1 MERATTTTP
10 VVLGIDPGTR
20 IVGYG
25 AVAMRSDGPRLLCAG
40 VVRLPAKMA
49 VPERLAAIHG
59 RFAELMQSL
68 RPDVV
73 VVERA
78 FAAKNIASALR
89 IGEGRGLALACA
101 AAVKAEVVEMA
112 PRAAK
117 KRVAGS
123 GDASKD
129 QVAAMVKRALRRED
143 LDLPL
148 DATDALA
155 LALAHALRPTVVIPA
170 GARRVPTKRAKGSA
184 ALPEHVL
191 ASALRAPGSA
201 ARCSTSRAP
210 TQGAGVARAVE
221 PAKLAKPGA

>member
-20 IVGYG
+20 VVGYG
-25 AVAMRSDGPRLLCAG
+25 AVALRADGPRLLSAG
-40 VVRLPAKMA
+40 VVRLPAKMPVA
-49 VPERLAAIHG
+49 ERLAAIHA
-59 RFAELMQSL
+59 RFEELMRTL
-68 RPDVV
+68 RPAVV

-101 AAVKAEVVEMA
+101 AAAKAEVVELA

-123 GDASKD
+123 GDASKE
-129 QVAAMVKRALRRED
+129 QVAAMVKRALGRDD

-155 LALAHALRPTVVIPA
+155 LALAHATRPALLVPA
-170 GARRVPTKRAKGSA
+170 GARRASATRKKGA
-184 ALPEHVL
+184 AGLPEHVL
-191 ASALRAPGSA
+191 ASALRSRSAPLD
-201 ARCSTSRAP
+201 
-210 TQGAGVARAVE
+210 AG
-221 PAKLAKPGA
+221 PAKPRKPAS

>member
-20 IVGYG
+20 VVGYG
-25 AVAMRSDGPRLLCAG
+25 AVVLRADGPRLLAAG
-40 VVRLPAKMA
+40 VVRLPARMP
-49 VPERLAAIHG
+49 VPERLAAIHA
-59 RFAELMQSL
+59 RFSELMQSL
-68 RPDVV
+68 RPGVV

-101 AAVKAEVVEMA
+101 AAAKAEVVELA

-123 GDASKD
+123 GDASKE
-129 QVAAMVKRALRRED
+129 QVAAMVKRALRRDD

-155 LALAHALRPTVVIPA
+155 LALAHASRPATLVPA
-170 GARRVPTKRAKGSA
+170 SARRSKAGGRKGSGVA
-184 ALPEHVL
+184 SLPDHVL
-191 ASALRAPGSA
+191 ASALRA
-201 ARCSTSRAP
+201 
-210 TQGAGVARAVE
+210 GVA
-221 PAKLAKPGA
+221 PAKAAGGKSASQGR

>member
-1 MERATTTTP
+1 MERATTTTQ

-20 IVGYG
+20 VVGYG
-25 AVAMRSDGPRLLCAG
+25 AVALRSDGPQLLAAG
-40 VVRLPAKMA
+40 VVRLPARMP
-49 VPERLAAIHG
+49 VPERLAAIHA

-68 RPDVV
+68 RPAVV

-101 AAVKAEVVEMA
+101 AAAKAEVVELA

-117 KRVAGS
+117 KRVAGG
-123 GDASKD
+123 GDASKE
-129 QVAAMVKRALRRED
+129 QVSAMVKRTLGRED

-155 LALAHALRPTVVIPA
+155 LALAHALRPATLVPA
-170 GARRVPTKRAKGSA
+170 AARRPKSASRKGAGVA
-184 ALPEHVL
+184 ALPDHVL
-191 ASALRAPGSA
+191 ASA
-201 ARCSTSRAP
+201 
-210 TQGAGVARAVE
+210 ARARG
-221 PAKLAKPGA
+221 ATTKAAAKPARPGR